1 MVNAIKKICSA
12 AAVAALVSVSMA
24 GAATPAFAGATFD
37 VNLTFVDGHTAVGTF
52 TVADYNLGLVPQ
64 FLQSWDITTSDA
76 LPFEGNH
83 YFLGSGEPTAQFFN
97 NNELLVFN
105 RPGYDGFL
113 VLDFNKPL
121 DGSGVGPFDLA
132 ALYNLAGSYECD
144 NGFQQ
149 FNPDGSA
156 IPASCSGVDAII
168 SPLTA
173 TPEPQT
179 LSLFGAGLAGAAALR
194 RRKKR
199 LA

>member
-1 MVNAIKKICSA
+1 
-12 AAVAALVSVSMA
+12 
-24 GAATPAFAGATFD
+24 
-37 VNLTFVDGHTAVGTF
+37 
-52 TVADYNLGLVPQ
+52 
-64 FLQSWDITTSDA
+64 
-76 LPFEGNH
+76 
-83 YFLGSGEPTAQFFN
+83 
-97 NNELLVFN
+97 LLVFN

-121 DGSGVGPFDLA
+121 DGSGVGPLDLA
-132 ALYNLAGSYECD
+132 ALYDLTGSYECD

-156 IPASCSGVDAII
+156 IPSSCSGVDAII

-179 LSLFGAGLAGAAALR
+179 LSLFGAGLVGAAAFR